1 MMAKIIDTF
10 NKITDHPDL
19 GRLLLRLVFAT
30 LMLFHGVFKLQHG
43 VAWIEPILAQHH
55 LPELLA
61 YGAYIGEVVAPIFIF
76 IGLFTR
82 LAGLIYAL
90 NMVFAVLLV
99 AVSQFYKL
107 TDVGAW
113 ALETEALYF
122 FGGLII
128 MLLGAGKYSISRR

>member
-1 MMAKIIDTF
+1 MMAKLIDTF

-19 GRLLLRLVFAT
+19 GRLLLRLVLAI

-43 VAWIEPILAQHH
+43 VNWIKPILSQHQ
-55 LPELLA
+55 LPEILA
-61 YGAYIGEVVAPIFIF
+61 YGVYIGEVIVPIFIL

-82 LAGLIYAL
+82 LAGLIYAI
-90 NMVFAVLLV
+90 NMIFAVVLV
-99 AVSQFYKL
+99 SGSHFYKL

-113 ALETEALYF
+113 ALETDALYF